1 MNPKINI
8 ITISGELA
16 SGKGTVTE
24 LLSKELNYE
33 IYRNG
38 AYFRKLAKEKGMDVT
53 TFNIYVESH
62 PEIDRQIEK
71 SAAEYAKTHTN
82 LIVDARLGWWVV
94 PDSFKVYLV
103 VDSDIAA
110 NRAFNDPNRKDTESF
125 ATVEEQKHDM
135 QERYRLEN
143 ERYFNLYGVHK
154 EDKSNYDLVIDTSYM
169 TPEEVKETI
178 INAYYKWLEN

>member
-1 MNPKINI
+1 MNTKLNI

-38 AYFRKLAKEKGMDVT
+38 AYFRKLAKENGMDVT
-53 TFNIYVESH
+53 SFNVYVKSH

-103 VDSDIAA
+103 VNSDIAA

-125 ATVEEQKHDM
+125 TTIEEQKRDM

-143 ERYFNLYGVHK
+143 ERYFSLYGVHK

-169 TPEEVKETI
+169 TPEEVKQTI
-178 INAYYKWLEN
+178 ITEYFKWLEN